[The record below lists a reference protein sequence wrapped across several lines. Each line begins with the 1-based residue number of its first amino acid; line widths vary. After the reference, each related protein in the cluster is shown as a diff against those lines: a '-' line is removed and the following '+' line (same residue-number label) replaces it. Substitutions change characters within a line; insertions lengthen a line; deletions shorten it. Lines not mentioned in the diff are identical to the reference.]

1 MLLINNE
8 LIWISIP
15 RCASVSLINSFE
27 SSVLKIKKSPLIES
41 FIKNSK
47 SNLKHYHLRKSEC
60 ISDFGIKETFC
71 INRNWFDR
79 WLSALEFFF
88 DVSKN
93 THKNELIIDWK
104 DVDNEFI
111 YKHFNTNFAN
121 AIYSEN
127 LEEMRDCYNS
137 FFTKINKN
145 LTGTLCIFGSKN
157 FWTENEK
164 CTYEFDITE
173 IDKFID
179 FINDRFGVKLEINK
193 MNDTKK
199 IKNKI
204 EVNDELKTFLWDTF
218 ESRFV
223 KKANLV

>member
-1 MLLINNE
+1 
-8 LIWISIP
+8 
-15 RCASVSLINSFE
+15 
-27 SSVLKIKKSPLIES
+27 
-41 FIKNSK
+41 
-47 SNLKHYHLRKSEC
+47 
-60 ISDFGIKETFC
+60 
-71 INRNWFDR
+71 
-79 WLSALEFFF
+79 
-88 DVSKN
+88 
-93 THKNELIIDWK
+93 
-104 DVDNEFI
+104 
-111 YKHFNTNFAN
+111 
-121 AIYSEN
+121 
-127 LEEMRDCYNS
+127 MRDCYNS

-223 KKANLV
+223 KKGNLV